1 MRIAAIGDLHCRINT
16 PDLVAGILPDVK
28 KQADV
33 LLLTGDLTDRGLPE
47 EAHSLVQQ
55 LSALSLPILAVLGNH
70 DHESEQEE
78 EITRIFTEAGII
90 MLDNTA
96 YEIDNVGF
104 AGTKGFCGG
113 FGRNVIQPFG
123 EKAIKKFA
131 QTGMKEA
138 VSLEVVLANLECEH
152 KVAVL
157 HYAPIL
163 DTLQGEPPEIFA
175 FLGSEHLGVALDRQG
190 VELAVHG
197 HAHHG
202 APEGKTAGG
211 IPVHNVSRY
220 VQEQNFGQSYRVF
233 EIGASATD
241 TA

>member
-1 MRIAAIGDLHCRINT
+1 MRIAAIGDLHCRVNT
-16 PDLVAGILPDVK
+16 PDLVAGVLPDVK
-28 KQADV
+28 KSADV
-33 LLLTGDLTDRGLPE
+33 LLITGDLTDRGLPE
-47 EAHSLVQQ
+47 EARCLAKQ
-55 LSALSLPILAVLGNH
+55 LSALTMPILAVLGNH
-70 DHESEQEE
+70 DHENEQEE
-78 EITRIFTEAGII
+78 EVAQIFTDAGII

-123 EKAIKKFA
+123 EKALKKFA

-138 VSLEVVLANLECEH
+138 VALEIVLANLECEQ

-157 HYAPIL
+157 HYSPVRE
-163 DTLQGEPPEIFA
+163 TLEGEPPEIFA
-175 FLGSEHLGVALDRQG
+175 FLGSEHLAIALDRQG
-190 VELAVHG
+190 VDLAVHG

-202 APEGKTAGG
+202 APEGRTPGG
-211 IPVHNVSRY
+211 VPVHNVSRY
-220 VQEQNFGQSYRVF
+220 VQEQHFGRCYKVF
-233 EIGASATD
+233 EIGETQ

>member
-1 MRIAAIGDLHCRINT
+1 MRIAAIGDLHCRVNT
-16 PDLVAGILPDVK
+16 PDLVAGVLPDVK
-28 KQADV
+28 KNADV

-47 EAHSLVQQ
+47 EAECLVKQ
-55 LSALSLPILAVLGNH
+55 LSALSMPILAVLGNH
-70 DHESEQEE
+70 DHESECEDELTQ
-78 EITRIFTEAGII
+78 IFIDAGII

-113 FGRNVIQPFG
+113 FGRTMIQPFG
-123 EKAIKKFA
+123 EKALKKFA

-157 HYAPIL
+157 HYAPIPE
-163 DTLQGEPPEIFA
+163 TLVGEPPEIFA
-175 FLGSEHLGVALDRQG
+175 FLGSEHLGIALDRQG
-190 VELAVHG
+190 VDLAVHG

-202 APEGKTAGG
+202 SPEGKTAAGV
-211 IPVHNVSRY
+211 PVHNVSRY
-220 VQEQNFGQSYRVF
+220 VQEQHFGQCYRVF
-233 EIGASATD
+233 EVGRDSSES
-241 TA
+241 